1 MSPLHC
7 RCQKIV
13 QIVLGYRVTSK
24 APPCFSYNF
33 GIIEHL
39 VALLPASKYSFTMI
53 NISGFPLVAKSDAK
67 ILILGSMPG
76 QKSLEENQYYAHPRN
91 SFWPIMSNLLK
102 TDSVLSYDDRK
113 KLLIKNNI
121 ALWDVLKS
129 CYREGSLDSDIDQ
142 STIEPNDFIEFFSRH
157 KQVTAVFFNGAKAEQ
172 LFKKNILMTLNQAQ
186 QKLSFF
192 RLPSTSPAHAALTF
206 KQKLLQWAVIKQ
218 YL

>member
-1 MSPLHC
+1 MF
-7 RCQKIV
+7 K
-13 QIVLGYRVTSK
+13 
-24 APPCFSYNF
+24 
-33 GIIEHL
+33 
-39 VALLPASKYSFTMI
+39 
-53 NISGFPLVAKSDAK
+53 
-67 ILILGSMPG
+67 
-76 QKSLEENQYYAHPRN
+76 
-91 SFWPIMSNLLK
+91 LLK
-102 TDSVLSYDDRK
+102 IDNELTYADRK
-113 KLLIKNNI
+113 TLLLKNNI

-206 KQKLLQWAVIKQ
+206 KQKLLQWEIIKRF
-218 YL
+218 L

>member
-1 MSPLHC
+1 MTNS
-7 RCQKIV
+7 
-13 QIVLGYRVTSK
+13 T
-24 APPCFSYNF
+24 
-33 GIIEHL
+33 
-39 VALLPASKYSFTMI
+39 
-53 NISGFPLVAKSDAK
+53 GFPLVAKSDAK

-91 SFWPIMSNLLK
+91 SFWPIMFKLLK
-102 TDSVLSYDDRK
+102 IDNELTYADRK
-113 KLLIKNNI
+113 TLLLKNNI

-192 RLPSTSPAHAALTF
+192 RLPSTSPAHAVTDIRAKIIAMGSNKRF
-206 KQKLLQWAVIKQ
+206 SIKMLATDKTQ
-218 YL
+218 MAIKGINNLIVN